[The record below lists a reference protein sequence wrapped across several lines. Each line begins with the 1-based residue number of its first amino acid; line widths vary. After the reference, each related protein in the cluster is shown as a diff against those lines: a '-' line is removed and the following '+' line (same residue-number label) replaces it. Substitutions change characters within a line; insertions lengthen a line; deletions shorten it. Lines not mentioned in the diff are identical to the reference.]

1 MDNRYAT
8 INIDTTDFMFFI
20 HGVATVTR
28 NMANSAFDFTS
39 SRYLDNPEEAKEW
52 FIEHYDTVAGIN
64 MLLYSTTSIMS
75 TAFANGEMEITAAQ
89 KSE

>member
-8 INIDTTDFMFFI
+8 INVDTTDFMLFI
-20 HGVATVTR
+20 HGVATVTS
-28 NMANSAFDFTS
+28 NMANSVFDFNS
-39 SRYLDNPEEAKEW
+39 SRYLDHPKEAKEW
-52 FIEHYDTVAGIN
+52 FIKHYDTVAGLN

-75 TAFANGEMEITAAQ
+75 EAFANGEIEICAAR